1 MKLQRPD
8 DLVEVELS
16 IEPDTLILIVEP
28 NQWNNSLAAAYARGV
43 LIIELVEDARGRQH
57 LARAFLN
64 PDPIVDEEDEAE
76 AGTLEKDRE
85 AHRKE
90 KAKNAAAEVKEAKAA
105 AKAEAKARPKAETT
119 EE

>member
-8 DLVEVELS
+8 DLVEVDIS
-16 IEPDTLILIVEP
+16 IEPDTLIVIVEP
-28 NQWNNSLAAAYARGV
+28 NQWNSNLAAAYARGV
-43 LIIELVEDARGRQH
+43 LILELVEDARGRQH

-64 PDPIVDEEDEAE
+64 PDPIVDEDEEE
-76 AGTLEKDRE
+76 AATLEKDRE
-85 AHRKE
+85 EHRKE
-90 KAKNAAAEVKEAKAA
+90 KAKNAAAEAKEAKAA